1 MEKEQNILK
10 GDVKI
15 GERIRRLRKYLQM
28 TQKELAEK
36 VMISPSSITRLES
49 GKIMVSIFTLI
60 EIAKVLDVPVSTLL
74 VENNK
79 SEIEPELSRISVKL
93 AKCTPEQR
101 KALIQCFEL
110 MIDAIFL
117 RNKFSRTETI

>member
-1 MEKEQNILK
+1 MEKEHTFSK
-10 GDVKI
+10 GDVEI
-15 GERIRRLRKYLQM
+15 GQRIRRLRKYLRM

-49 GKIMVSIFTLI
+49 GQIMVSLFTLI
-60 EIAKVLDVPVSTLL
+60 EIAKVLQVPVSTILA
-74 VENNK
+74 ENHK
-79 SEIEPELSRISVKL
+79 SGIEAELSQVTLKL

-110 MIDAIFL
+110 MVDAIFFE
-117 RNKFSRTETI
+117 K